1 MLVMKIILT
10 MIISGA
16 IVAVYGE
23 YADNE
28 ILSRF
33 GAGTMFLG
41 GLSFFSV
48 LIIAIW
54 SM

>member
-1 MLVMKIILT
+1 MLMMKIILT
-10 MIISGA
+10 MIICGA
-16 IVAVYGE
+16 IVSVYGK

-28 ILSRF
+28 IVSRF

-41 GLSFFSV
+41 GLSFYSV